1 MGKKSGTIG
10 KDNFYVN
17 ERLSGIYNEYFY
29 SNYDRA
35 YFSQQNQVSKLINML
50 GFGKFYLI
58 GFRC

>member
-1 MGKKSGTIG
+1 MGKKSGTTG

-35 YFSQQNQVSKLINML
+35 YFSQHNQVGKLINML
-50 GFGKFYLI
+50 GFGIFSII

>member
-1 MGKKSGTIG
+1 MGKKSGATG

-35 YFSQQNQVSKLINML
+35 YFGQQNQISKLINFL
-50 GFGKFYLI
+50 GFGKF
-58 GFRC
+58 